1 MNGWAGALG
10 KPTGAVKST
19 DTKALEARSGAEL
32 GALLCGVGVG
42 VGVDGVWGKGNAG
55 CPARAI
61 PYPHLTTALGID
73 RENLPLPP
81 SSPLGMLEQFGL
93 NFQTEIH

>member
-10 KPTGAVKST
+10 KPTGAVEST

-42 VGVDGVWGKGNAG
+42 MDGGWGKGNAG
-55 CPARAI
+55 CPVRAI
-61 PYPHLTTALGID
+61 PYSHLTTALGID
-73 RENLPLPP
+73 RENLPLLP
-81 SSPLGMLEQFGL
+81 SSPPLGMLEQFGL

>member
-1 MNGWAGALG
+1 MNGWARALG

-32 GALLCGVGVG
+32 GALLRGVG
-42 VGVDGVWGKGNAG
+42 VGVDGGWGKGNAG

-61 PYPHLTTALGID
+61 PYSHLTTALGID
-73 RENLPLPP
+73 RENLPLLP
-81 SSPLGMLEQFGL
+81 SSPPLGMLEQFGL

>member
-10 KPTGAVKST
+10 KPTGAVRST

-32 GALLCGVGVG
+32 GVGVG
-42 VGVDGVWGKGNAG
+42 VGWGKGNAG
-55 CPARAI
+55 CSARAI
-61 PYPHLTTALGID
+61 PYPHLTNALGVD

-81 SSPLGMLEQFGL
+81 SFPPLGMLEQFGL
-93 NFQTEIH
+93 NFQTKIP

>member
-10 KPTGAVKST
+10 KPTGAVRST
-19 DTKALEARSGAEL
+19 DTKALEPRSGAEL
-32 GALLCGVGVG
+32 GALLCWVGVG
-42 VGVDGVWGKGNAG
+42 EGWGKGNRG

-61 PYPHLTTALGID
+61 PYPHLTNALRVD

-81 SSPLGMLEQFGL
+81 SSPPLGMLEQFGL

>member
-1 MNGWAGALG
+1 MNGWGGALG
-10 KPTGAVKST
+10 RPTGAVRST

-42 VGVDGVWGKGNAG
+42 VGWGKGNAG
-55 CPARAI
+55 CSARAI
-61 PYPHLTTALGID
+61 PYSHLTNALGVD

-81 SSPLGMLEQFGL
+81 SFPPLGML
-93 NFQTEIH
+93 